1 MGKDFVC
8 IECPRGCALHVEG
21 ENGAWSVS
29 GNFCPK
35 GKAYA
40 LSEMISPRRH
50 GYEHRGRAKFGR
62 VPSRPTAKC

>member
-40 LSEMISPRRH
+40 LSEMIYDMDEE
-50 GYEHRGRAKFGR
+50 G
-62 VPSRPTAKC
+62 